1 MRSEKRSVS
10 VRLTLLPGGAGQGG
24 SGYVSTIYGCERVD
38 GITSHRIQSQALSE
52 LLSELERRVEIQE
65 SKFCAAL
72 DTFQFD
78 ILPRVGRLLSIIN
91 TGTIR
96 NC

>member
-1 MRSEKRSVS
+1 MRSGGTRRLA
-10 VRLTLLPGGAGQGG
+10 RLTLLPGGAGLGDNG
-24 SGYVSTIYGCERVD
+24 SASTTSGLRNPD

-52 LLSELERRVEIQE
+52 LLNDLESGVEILE
-65 SKFCAAL
+65 YKYSKVL
-72 DTFQFD
+72 DTLTDD

-91 TGTIR
+91 TATIR